1 MAHVINRQKQN
12 EHEQKFYKFNLFAQ
26 NLENYEGI
34 LLYFDVRWTRI
45 VENKINTSQ
54 LFFFMLFG
62 TSLELSYSLRVKIVM
77 ELNDLIVGLILSTI
91 IPILY
96 YLYFVSRSKSKS
108 LPPAY
113 KGWFPWLG
121 CAFEFGKNPLD
132 FIAQKKEVQLCIFLN
147 TKHF

>member
-26 NLENYEGI
+26 NLENYEVI

-54 LFFFMLFG
+54 LFFFMIFG

-96 YLYFVSRSKSKS
+96 YLYYVSRSKSKF

-132 FIAQKKEVQLCIFLN
+132 FIAQKKEVQCIFLH